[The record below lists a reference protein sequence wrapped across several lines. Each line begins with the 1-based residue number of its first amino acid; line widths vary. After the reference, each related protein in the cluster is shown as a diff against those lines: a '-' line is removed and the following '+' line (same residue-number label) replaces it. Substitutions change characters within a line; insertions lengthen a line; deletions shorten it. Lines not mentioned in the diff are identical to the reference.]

1 MFSIRNSPACLNIVR
16 NCASEIS
23 SMRIGISVEDELL
36 HVGCA
41 SYALNHDRNLFPS

>member
-16 NCASEIS
+16 NCPLEIS
-23 SMRIGISVEDELL
+23 SMRIDIFVEDELL

-41 SYALNHDRNLFPS
+41 SYTLNHDRNLVPS